1 MIMNLLTIE
10 HLTKSYTERLLF
22 DDTSFSIN
30 EGDKIGLIGINGTG
44 KSTLLKIAAGLE
56 EPDLGTVVRGRN
68 LYIRYLP
75 QNPVFEPQLTVL
87 ECVIKENEGHEHV
100 WDLEGQAKNMLTR
113 LGVPEYDAVISTLSG
128 GQKKRVALASV
139 LLSAADLLVLDEP
152 TNHLD
157 SSMADWLE
165 DYLKKFRGAL
175 LMITHDRY
183 FLDSVSN
190 RIVELDKGKLY
201 SYQAG
206 YGGYLELKEERM
218 AMEQASE
225 RKRRSILRTELEW
238 IRRGARARSTK
249 QKGRIQRFE
258 ELSARK
264 GPEEDG
270 DLEMNSLTS
279 RLGRTTVEVS
289 HLNKSYGDKVLLR
302 DFTYIFLKNDRIGI
316 IGPNGSGKSTL
327 MKMIAGLVQPDS
339 GETVIGQT
347 VRMGYFSQDN
357 EEMDDSLKVIDYIK
371 NVAEYVKTPDGM
383 VSASQMLEQFLF
395 PSSMQYTLIGKLSG
409 GEKRRLCLLHILM
422 GAPNVLLLDEPTNDL
437 DIRTLTI
444 LEDYLD
450 HFQGIVIA
458 VSHDRYFL
466 DRVVRRIFAF
476 EGDGAV
482 KQYEGGYTDYQAALE
497 ERVQG
502 QEESTAAK
510 VGAEDQSQ
518 PNRKNWKE
526 GQPRETKLKF
536 TYKEQREWETI
547 EETIAALEEEV
558 AELEG
563 EILQAASDYSRLNRL
578 MQEKEEKEAQLE
590 EKMERWM
597 YLNELA
603 EQIGAQ

>member
-128 GQKKRVALASV
+128 GQKQRVALASV

-270 DLEMNSLTS
+270 DVEMNSLTS

-347 VRMGYFSQDN
+347 VRMGYFSQEN

-497 ERVQG
+497 ERGQG

-510 VGAEDQSQ
+510 AGAEDQSQ

>member
-1 MIMNLLTIE
+1 MNLLTIE

-190 RIVELDKGKLY
+190 RIMELDKGKLY

-270 DLEMNSLTS
+270 DVEMNSLTS

-347 VRMGYFSQDN
+347 VRMGYFSQEN

-497 ERVQG
+497 ERGQG

-510 VGAEDQSQ
+510 AGAEDQSQ

-563 EILQAASDYSRLNRL
+563 GILQAASDYSRLNRL

>member
-1 MIMNLLTIE
+1 MNLLTIE

-270 DLEMNSLTS
+270 DVEMNSLTS

-347 VRMGYFSQDN
+347 VRMGYFSQEN

-497 ERVQG
+497 ERGQG

-510 VGAEDQSQ
+510 AGAEDQSQ

-526 GQPRETKLKF
+526 GQSRETKLKF

>member
-497 ERVQG
+497 ERGQG

-510 VGAEDQSQ
+510 AGAEDQSQ

>member
-1 MIMNLLTIE
+1 MNLLTIE

-113 LGVPEYDAVISTLSG
+113 LGVSEYDAVISTLSG

-270 DLEMNSLTS
+270 DVEMNSLTS

-316 IGPNGSGKSTL
+316 IGPNGSGKSPL

-347 VRMGYFSQDN
+347 VRMGYFSQEN

-497 ERVQG
+497 ERGQG

-510 VGAEDQSQ
+510 AGAEDQSQ

-563 EILQAASDYSRLNRL
+563 GILQAASDYSRLNRL

>member
-44 KSTLLKIAAGLE
+44 KSTLLKITAGLE

-270 DLEMNSLTS
+270 DVEMNSLTS

-347 VRMGYFSQDN
+347 VRMGYFSQEN

-497 ERVQG
+497 ERGQG

-510 VGAEDQSQ
+510 AGAEDQSQ

>member
-113 LGVPEYDAVISTLSG
+113 LGVAEYDAVISTLSG
-128 GQKKRVALASV
+128 GQKKRGALASV

-270 DLEMNSLTS
+270 DVEMNSLTS

-289 HLNKSYGDKVLLR
+289 HLNKSYGEKVLLR

-347 VRMGYFSQDN
+347 VRMGYFSQEN

-497 ERVQG
+497 ERDQG

-510 VGAEDQSQ
+510 AGEEGQSQ

-526 GQPRETKLKF
+526 GQTREKKLKF

-563 EILQAASDYSRLNRL
+563 EILHAASDYSRLNRL
-578 MQEKEEKEAQLE
+578 MQEKEEIEAHLE

>member
-1 MIMNLLTIE
+1 MNLLTIE

-270 DLEMNSLTS
+270 DVEMNSLTS

-347 VRMGYFSQDN
+347 VRMGYFSQEN

-497 ERVQG
+497 ERGQG

-510 VGAEDQSQ
+510 AGAEDQSQ
-518 PNRKNWKE
+518 PNRKNWKEE

>member
-270 DLEMNSLTS
+270 DVEMNSLTS

-497 ERVQG
+497 ERGQG

-510 VGAEDQSQ
+510 AGAEGQSQ

-563 EILQAASDYSRLNRL
+563 GILQAASDYSRLNRL

>member
-75 QNPVFEPQLTVL
+75 QNPIFEPQLTVL

-113 LGVPEYDAVISTLSG
+113 LGVSEYDAVISTLSG

-270 DLEMNSLTS
+270 DVEMNSLTS

-497 ERVQG
+497 ERGQG

-510 VGAEDQSQ
+510 AGAEDQSQ

-563 EILQAASDYSRLNRL
+563 GILQAASDYSRLNRL